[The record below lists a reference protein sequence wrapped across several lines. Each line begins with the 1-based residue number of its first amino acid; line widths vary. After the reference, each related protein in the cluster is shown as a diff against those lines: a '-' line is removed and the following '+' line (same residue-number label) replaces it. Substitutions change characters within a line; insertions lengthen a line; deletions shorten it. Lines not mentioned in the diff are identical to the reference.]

1 MRTIKYY
8 RKLLSKHKPELIKKY
23 HIRQLAVFGS
33 FARGDETQAS
43 DLDILVD
50 FDRPIGLDFVV
61 LAEEL
66 ETRLGVKVDLVSAN
80 AVKPRMM
87 DSIKSELIYV

>member
-1 MRTIKYY
+1 MKTIQYY
-8 RKLLSKHKPELIKKY
+8 KRILSRHQPELRGKY
-23 HIRQLAVFGS
+23 HIKQLAVFGS
-33 FARGDETQAS
+33 FARGEETLAS

-50 FDRPIGLDFVV
+50 FDSPIGLDFVT

-66 ETRLGVKVDLVSAN
+66 ESLLGVKVDLVSAN

-87 DSIKSELIYV
+87 ESLRRELVYV